1 MGINDCLLT
10 DFAIKK
16 QITAYEKIIQ
26 ALTNSDKRHYQSAF
40 YYRLVPLEKRVM
52 LVSINST
59 SNHAAEL

>member
-16 QITAYEKIIQ
+16 QITAYEKIMQ

-40 YYRLVPLEKRVM
+40 YEMNRIEFVLNFL
-52 LVSINST
+52 NF
-59 SNHAAEL
+59 